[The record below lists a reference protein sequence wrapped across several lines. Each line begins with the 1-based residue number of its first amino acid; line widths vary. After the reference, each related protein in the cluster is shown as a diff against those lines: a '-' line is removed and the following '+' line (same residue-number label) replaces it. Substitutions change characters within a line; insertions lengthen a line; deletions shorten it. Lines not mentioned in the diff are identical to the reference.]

1 MNRIGIIVS
10 RVSSGAEILFSSET
24 AKKWQNEALDTRN
37 YLKCIDVEKIL
48 EDKFDSTFFDFVTFG
63 SDVAFICTNKYIS
76 GRDSDLISAMIVV
89 PGSVDITGKELMDIL
104 HTTKEILLETRR
116 DDQKLKEICSI
127 DYEVKYVPNHSVP
140 SIAPNSDGQYAYRYY
155 GSNTPF
161 SLSEILGSIF
171 QKYYCDYKA
180 VFLMD
185 VESRISPKEGLIDLT
200 RSDLKNSCVLEYP
213 TSVSSDIKIEVNG
226 RPFTQRQLFD
236 EGQEVTLKFSRKDC
250 RPIEKKV
257 KLTQSINAIDL
268 ADLNWYFKVD
278 SSWFKVYD
286 KAKNTKIPYSSIRI
300 TINDKEIGGDKYEF
314 FNTDNLTRAKIVIEV
329 EGFEKVSFKGDL
341 LNSSRP
347 IPVYLTKQSSIV
359 RRKVDDSSKR
369 DDVLVLVK
377 KHEWNKI
384 IIGLVVLLFACIG
397 LISSGVRVHQW
408 IQEDKP
414 QGQSTDSVGTNTTA
428 THGDIEGMEYL
439 TAAERT
445 YLENAENITKDT
457 VVWEKEDMEKISKK
471 LAHLYDDV
479 NFGKFS
485 EIRNRWKNILLNVN
499 IVVYK
504 KLVGIANSRKKD
516 RGHQYTDD
524 GKITFSDYLN
534 CLDNDA
540 NTATKKSQTTTKK
553 SQTTTGSTQT
563 TTGSTQT
570 ANGNT
575 QTANGNTG
583 ISVLNGTQQ

>member
-89 PGSVDITGKELMDIL
+89 PGSVDITGKKLMDIL

-116 DDQKLKEICSI
+116 DDQKFKEICSI
-127 DYEVKYVPNHSVP
+127 DYGVKYVPNHSVP

-185 VESRISPKEGLIDLT
+185 AESRISPKEGLIDLT

-213 TSVSSDIKIEVNG
+213 TSVPSDIKIKVNG

-257 KLTQSINAIDL
+257 KLTQSINAINL

-278 SSWFKVYD
+278 SSWFNVYD
-286 KAKNTKIPYSSIRI
+286 KAKPNTEITNSYISI
-300 TINDKEIGGDKYEF
+300 TINDQEVGGDKYEY
-314 FNTDNLTRAKIVIEV
+314 FNTDDLTRAKIVIKV
-329 EGFEKVSFKGDL
+329 AGFKKVSDERDL

-369 DDVLVLVK
+369 DDVLELVK

-408 IQEDKP
+408 IFQENKSKGLP
-414 QGQSTDSVGTNTTA
+414 TDSVDTDKTA
-428 THGDIEGMEYL
+428 MSGGDTIREGKEDSTDAERMDLTEAERNYL
-439 TAAERT
+439 TEDAIR
-445 YLENAENITKDT
+445 NGS
-457 VVWEKEDMEKISKK
+457 VVWEREKMARISQRLED
-471 LAHLYDDV
+471 LYDDV
-479 NFGKFS
+479 NVRKFS
-485 EIRNRWKNILLNVN
+485 YIRNKWREILLRVN
-499 IVVYK
+499 LNAYNG
-504 KLVGIANSRKKD
+504 LVEIANNR
-516 RGHQYTDD
+516 DD
-524 GKITFSDYLN
+524 IGEAYSSDGSITINKYVERLESAAPTSHTHA
-534 CLDNDA
+534 DA
-540 NTATKKSQTTTKK
+540 SHTHADASHTHADTSKNSAIRFPLS
-553 SQTTTGSTQT
+553 
-563 TTGSTQT
+563 
-570 ANGNT
+570 
-575 QTANGNTG
+575 
-583 ISVLNGTQQ
+583 GT

>member
-48 EDKFDSTFFDFVTFG
+48 EDKFDSTFLDFVTFG

-104 HTTKEILLETRR
+104 HTTKEILLKTRR
-116 DDQKLKEICSI
+116 DDQKLKEICSV
-127 DYEVKYVPNHSVP
+127 DYGVKHVLNHSVP

-185 VESRISPKEGLIDLT
+185 AESRISPKEGLIDLT

-213 TSVSSDIKIEVNG
+213 TSVPSDIRIEVNG

-250 RPIEKKV
+250 RSIKKKV
-257 KLTQSINAIDL
+257 KLTQSINAINL

-278 SSWFKVYD
+278 LSWFKVYD
-286 KAKNTKIPYSSIRI
+286 EAKPNTEISYSSIRI
-300 TINDKEIGGDKYEF
+300 TINDKEVGGDKYDY
-314 FNTDNLTRAKIVIEV
+314 FNTDDLTRAKIVIKV
-329 EGFEKVSFKGDL
+329 QGFKKVSFERDL

-347 IPVYLTKQSSIV
+347 IPVSLTEQSSIV

-408 IQEDKP
+408 IFQEKETKGHP
-414 QGQSTDSVGTNTTA
+414 TDSVGTNTTS
-428 THGDIEGMEYL
+428 THGVDDTIEGMEDL
-439 TAAERT
+439 TDAERN
-445 YLENAENITKDT
+445 YLDT
-457 VVWEKEDMEKISKK
+457 VVVWKKEEMADISKR
-471 LAHLYDDV
+471 LEELYDDV
-479 NFGKFS
+479 NFGRFTQ
-485 EIRNRWKNILLNVN
+485 IRNKWKQILSSVNNEVYNELVN
-499 IVVYK
+499 I
-504 KLVGIANSRKKD
+504 ADCRQDD
-516 RGHQYTDD
+516 RDNPYSPDSD
-524 GKITFSDYLN
+524 GTINVKRYVQFLKRSG
-534 CLDNDA
+534 
-540 NTATKKSQTTTKK
+540 
-553 SQTTTGSTQT
+553 TTGDVSG
-563 TTGSTQT
+563 TTGDVSGT
-570 ANGNT
+570 
-575 QTANGNTG
+575 TG
-583 ISVLNGTQQ
+583 DVSGTTGDVPGTTGDVSGTTGDVSGKKIGELES

>member
-127 DYEVKYVPNHSVP
+127 DYGVKYVPNHSVP
-140 SIAPNSDGQYAYRYY
+140 SIASNSDGQYAYRYY

-185 VESRISPKEGLIDLT
+185 AESRISPKEGLIDLT

-213 TSVSSDIKIEVNG
+213 TSVPSDIKIQVNG

-250 RPIEKKV
+250 RPIKKKV

-286 KAKNTKIPYSSIRI
+286 EANTKIPNSSIRI
-300 TINDKEIGGDKYEF
+300 TINNKEVGGDKY
-314 FNTDNLTRAKIVIEV
+314 FNTDDLTRAKIVIEV
-329 EGFEKVSFKGDL
+329 EGFEKVSFERDL

-347 IPVYLTKQSSIV
+347 IPVRLKELPSIV

-397 LISSGVRVHQW
+397 LISSGVRVYQRI
-408 IQEDKP
+408 IQEDKT
-414 QGQSTDSVGTNTTA
+414 QGQSADSVGTDNTA
-428 THGDIEGMEYL
+428 EPDVDANIEVMEDL
-439 TAAERT
+439 TKDERT
-445 YLENAENITKDT
+445 YLDNKCTKLDT
-457 VVWEKEDMEKISKK
+457 VVVWKREDMEDISRN
-471 LAHLYDDV
+471 LAELYDDV
-479 NFGKFS
+479 NNGKFS
-485 EIRNRWKNILLNVN
+485 NIQNRWKKILLRLN
-499 IVVYK
+499 INAYNR
-504 KLVGIANSRKKD
+504 LVEIAKEWGKD
-516 RGHQYTDD
+516 REGQYSPD
-524 GKITFSDYLN
+524 GTININDYVEFL
-534 CLDNDA
+534 
-540 NTATKKSQTTTKK
+540 KKRRVKK
-553 SQTTTGSTQT
+553 EGT
-563 TTGSTQT
+563 
-570 ANGNT
+570 NT
-575 QTANGNTG
+575 QSKDTVPRRVDTHTRRVDTHAKSEDG
-583 ISVLNGTQQ
+583 IRGLPA